1 MAGPVRVR
9 ISRHFAATRN
19 RQAPARDGGK
29 SSGLGRR
36 QLVARVDDEAVVREP
51 LPVRLAR
58 AGVRVRQGAG
68 VFCIFFVE
76 LVYFNEPSGGVCI
89 SRQYAKS

>member
-9 ISRHFAATRN
+9 ISRHFATTRN
-19 RQAPARDGGK
+19 RQAPARDGGE

-58 AGVRVRQGAG
+58 AGVRVRQLLAR
-68 VFCIFFVE
+68 C
-76 LVYFNEPSGGVCI
+76 
-89 SRQYAKS
+89 QAAKLHFPNKSLLSK